1 MLESQI
7 LMGKSCFGKWS
18 RIMLPMSQRIM
29 LRLEYKDFILIFFY
43 ERERGEGEGYNK
55 FPYSL
60 MPIEIW
66 NVGWEE

>member
-1 MLESQI
+1 MVEDHVANE
-7 LMGKSCFGKWS
+7 
-18 RIMLPMSQRIM
+18 P
-29 LRLEYKDFILIFFY
+29 KDNAEIGIQGFYFNFFY